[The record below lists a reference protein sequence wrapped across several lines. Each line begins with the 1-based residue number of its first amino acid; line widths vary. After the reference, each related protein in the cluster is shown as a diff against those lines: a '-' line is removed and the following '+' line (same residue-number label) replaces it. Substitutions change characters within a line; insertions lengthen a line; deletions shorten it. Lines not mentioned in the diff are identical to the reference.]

1 MTASMHE
8 WDDETNLFAHS
19 VIGYAIERLRVP
31 KDPLWGAHPAEEL
44 ATALEGSVTPAAWE
58 ASRRF
63 DCSATCCCRHA
74 ARWTTR

>member
-31 KDPLWGAHPAEEL
+31 
-44 ATALEGSVTPAAWE
+44 
-58 ASRRF
+58 
-63 DCSATCCCRHA
+63 
-74 ARWTTR
+74 